1 MPRPPR
7 IQVPGGIHHI
17 TARGVRRLP
26 IYASDADYRLFLDLL
41 GLAAE
46 RFGWRILAYCLMP
59 NHYHLVIYTPLPNL
73 SEGMHRLNSR
83 YAHAFN
89 DRSGYTGHVFEARFA
104 AVLVERDGHL
114 LELIRY
120 VHRNPVRAR
129 LCREP
134 GEWKWSSYRALAGRA
149 PAPAWL
155 AIDEVLELFGR
166 PRPSARRRLRDFV
179 ADVLTPPL
187 PPRPRPRPP

>member
-1 MPRPPR
+1 M
-7 IQVPGGIHHI
+7 

-26 IYASDADYRLFLDLL
+26 IYTCDADFRLFLDIL
-41 GLAAE
+41 GLVAQ
-46 RFGWRILAYCLMP
+46 RFGWRIFAYCLMP
-59 NHYHLVIYTPLPNL
+59 NHYHLVIQTPLPNL
-73 SEGMHRLNSR
+73 SQGMHLLNSR

-89 DRSGYTGHVFEARFA
+89 DRHGHVGHLFEARFG
-104 AVLVERDGHL
+104 AVLVERNEHL

-134 GEWKWSSYRALAGRA
+134 GEWTWSSYRALAGKA

-155 AIDEVLELFGR
+155 AVDEVLELFGTAQR
-166 PRPSARRRLRDFV
+166 RARRRLRDFV
-179 ADVLTPPL
+179 ADAVE
-187 PPRPRPRPP
+187 PRPPLRPDPRPP